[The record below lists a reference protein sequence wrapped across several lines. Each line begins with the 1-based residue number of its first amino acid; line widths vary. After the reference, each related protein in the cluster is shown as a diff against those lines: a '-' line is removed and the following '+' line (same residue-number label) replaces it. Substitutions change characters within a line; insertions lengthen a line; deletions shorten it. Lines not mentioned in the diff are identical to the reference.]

1 ASDRAQSIRAA
12 GGRLQ
17 RRRQNPVEPR
27 RGEPSI
33 HASTDGSRNSAGR
46 FREIDG
52 QGPMTMA
59 VARRLSSLVILA
71 AILPCGCTGHEVTAD
86 ARSPKAVRLV
96 AVESSP
102 SAESTAYSA
111 VITPNAQVDL
121 VFRVAGYVVD
131 VRRAPGADGRT
142 RALEPGAVVTR
153 GV

>member
-1 ASDRAQSIRAA
+1 
-12 GGRLQ
+12 
-17 RRRQNPVEPR
+17 
-27 RGEPSI
+27 
-33 HASTDGSRNSAGR
+33 
-46 FREIDG
+46 
-52 QGPMTMA
+52 MTTS
-59 VARRLSSLVILA
+59 VARRLWDLVIIA
-71 AILPCGCTGHEVTAD
+71 AILPSGCTGHEVTAD

-153 GV
+153 GVTLARVWPADYQAVVDKARGARDESNA